1 MGIFKLLFG
10 KSSDK
15 KKIDSVNTCEISPV
29 GMYIV
34 KEGVIIPLAML
45 PGNGSIKDLVDASGL
60 SYRKD
65 SHVIHTF
72 DEALFECIVFKR
84 RTKIPVALMLRDH
97 QQSIDMEKVNAAIK
111 RIDWD
116 FEYRQL
122 DFEDNM

>member
-34 KEGVIIPLAML
+34 KEGVIIPLAVL
-45 PGNGSIKDLVDASGL
+45 PGNGSINDLVSASGL
-60 SYRKD
+60 SPKN
-65 SHVIHTF
+65 SHVILTF

-97 QQSIDMEKVNAAIK
+97 QLSIDMEKVNAAIR

-116 FEYRQL
+116 FEYRKL
-122 DFEDNM
+122 DF